1 MSAPPESAVYQLC
14 LQRQFVARHFL
25 IGGDWG
31 AENEPHAHAYRL
43 EVLLE
48 GDQLDSHGFLVDLV
62 EMESQVER
70 MLQRVRGVLLNDLP
84 EFAGLNP
91 SLEHFARLF
100 ASGLCR
106 EWRPAGLRAL
116 TVRLW
121 ENDEAWASF
130 RQGMPCA

>member
-1 MSAPPESAVYQLC
+1 MSPPSESAVYQLC
-14 LQRQFVARHFL
+14 LQHQFVARHFL
-25 IGGDWG
+25 VGGDWG
-31 AENEPHAHAYRL
+31 AENQPHAHAYRA

-62 EMESQVER
+62 ELESRVDR
-70 MLQRVRGVLLNDLP
+70 VLQRYREATLNDLP

-100 ASGLCR
+100 AAGLCQD
-106 EWRPAGLRAL
+106 WPSSGLRAL

-121 ENDEAWASF
+121 ENDAAWASF
-130 RQGMPCA
+130 RQDLPCA